1 MSGTKKMKS
10 KQYNKG
16 KTTAKSEG
24 LKKLNFQLSELIQS
38 IKTRGDLNAKKRKY
52 PNK

>member
-1 MSGTKKMKS
+1 MSRTKKMKS

-24 LKKLNFQLSELIQS
+24 LKKLNLRLSELIQS
-38 IKTRGDLNAKKRKY
+38 IKTRGELTAKKRKY

>member
-1 MSGTKKMKS
+1 MKS

-16 KTTAKSEG
+16 QTAAKSEG
-24 LKKLNFQLSELIQS
+24 LKKLNLQLSDLIQS
-38 IKTRGDLNAKKRKY
+38 IKDRGDLKAKKRKC

>member
-1 MSGTKKMKS
+1 MSGTKKVRS

-16 KTTAKSEG
+16 RETAKSEG
-24 LKKLNFQLSELIQS
+24 LKKLNLQLSDLIQS
-38 IKTRGDLNAKKRKY
+38 IKTRGELTAKKRKY

>member
-1 MSGTKKMKS
+1 MKS

-16 KTTAKSEG
+16 QTAAKSEG
-24 LKKLNFQLSELIQS
+24 LKKLNLQLSELIQS
-38 IKTRGDLNAKKRKY
+38 IKARGDLNAKKRKY

>member
-1 MSGTKKMKS
+1 MKS

-16 KTTAKSEG
+16 RAMDKSEG
-24 LKKLNFQLSELIQS
+24 LEKLNLQLSELIQS
-38 IKTRGDLNAKKRKY
+38 IKTRGELTAKKRKY